1 VTIAPGYIDTPM
13 TRHNRFPM
21 PFLMP
26 ADRFAAA
33 AACAIDA
40 GRSYRVI
47 PWPMGI
53 VAKLLRLLPNVLFDA
68 LFAHAPTKAGKV
80 AP

>member
-1 VTIAPGYIDTPM
+1 M

-33 AACAIDA
+33 AARAIDA

-68 LFAHAPTKAGKV
+68 LFMHAPTKAGKV